1 MESCKVLALFSLFAF
16 SEYSSH
22 IPYLF
27 SYQSSQ
33 EIGTGTLNSATVVV
47 EGDDFIVENV
57 IFKNSA
63 PQVLSKQTCLCGTSG
78 GSG

>member
-1 MESCKVLALFSLFAF
+1 MQSCKVLVLLFSLFAF

-33 EIGTGTLNSATVVV
+33 EEEIGIGTLNILTVIV
-47 EGDDFIVENV
+47 EGGDFVAENV

-63 PQVLSKQTCLCGTSG
+63 SQVLS
-78 GSG
+78 